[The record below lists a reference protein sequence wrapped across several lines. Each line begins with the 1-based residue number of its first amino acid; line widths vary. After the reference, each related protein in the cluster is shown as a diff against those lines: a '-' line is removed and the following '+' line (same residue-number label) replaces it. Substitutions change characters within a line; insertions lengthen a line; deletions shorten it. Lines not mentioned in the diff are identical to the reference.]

1 MVGGTEQCRET
12 RATVEARDAP
22 PVDRS
27 GPGNES
33 RGLTV
38 TEEGVVLE
46 ARGTVDH
53 LAKLPGVASRAMSTP
68 AIGTPSGGTP
78 SGTRSL
84 IGVDVGGSG
93 IKGAHVDLSTGNAT
107 GRIRIETP
115 NPSTPEAVADVVATL
130 VDQLGDPGP
139 IGCTLPSVVVG
150 GTVRTAAH
158 IDESWIG
165 THAAAVI
172 GKATGRH
179 CVVLNDADAA
189 GVAEA
194 RFGAARGRR
203 GVVILVTVG
212 TGVGTALLNDGVL
225 VANSELGHIEVDG
238 KLADVW
244 ASDATRA
251 SKQLSWDKW
260 ADRFNTY
267 LTQLHRILWPELI
280 VIGGGVVKHAD
291 KYIDR
296 ISPGCEVRI
305 AELGNL
311 AGIVGTALM
320 ADAAG
325 IGASEVAGA
334 S

>member
-1 MVGGTEQCRET
+1 
-12 RATVEARDAP
+12 
-22 PVDRS
+22 
-27 GPGNES
+27 
-33 RGLTV
+33 
-38 TEEGVVLE
+38 
-46 ARGTVDH
+46 
-53 LAKLPGVASRAMSTP
+53 MSTTP
-68 AIGTPSGGTP
+68 TGTQP
-78 SGTRSL
+78 GTRSL

-93 IKGAHVDLSTGNAT
+93 IKAAHVDLTTGTAT

-115 NPSTPEAVADVVATL
+115 IPATPDAVAGVVAKL
-130 VDQLGDPGP
+130 VEQLGDPGP
-139 IGCTLPSVVVG
+139 IGCTLPAVVVG

-172 GKATGRH
+172 GRATERH
-179 CVVLNDADAA
+179 CTVLNDADAA

-203 GVVILVTVG
+203 GVALVVTVG

-225 VANSELGHIEVDG
+225 VSNSELGHIEVGG
-238 KLADVW
+238 KIADVFV
-244 ASDATRA
+244 SDATRA
-251 SKQLSWDKW
+251 AKQLSWAKW
-260 ADRFNTY
+260 AERLDAY
-267 LTQLHRILWPELI
+267 LTQLHAVLWPELI

-291 KYIDR
+291 KFLDR

-311 AGIVGTALM
+311 AGIVGAALM

-325 IGASEVAGA
+325 EGVGS
-334 S
+334 